1 MMKYNKL
8 FALLAIRGMK
18 KSDLVEKKVISSPTL
33 AKLSKGESI
42 TTTVLCKICDFLEC
56 QPGDIMEYIKD
67 EQNGSDESRT
77 LKRGNGFSFFVPVRL
92 HCLFC
97 SGTLSENVHLFKHS
111 YFLQKYPFIMSEKLK
126 KYFWIYPKNI
136 LTFLDTFVIMSL

>member
-18 KSDLVEKKVISSPTL
+18 KSDLVKKKVISSPTL

-42 TTTVLCKICDFLEC
+42 TTTVLCQICDFLEC

-67 EQNGSDESRT
+67 E
-77 LKRGNGFSFFVPVRL
+77 
-92 HCLFC
+92 
-97 SGTLSENVHLFKHS
+97 
-111 YFLQKYPFIMSEKLK
+111 
-126 KYFWIYPKNI
+126 
-136 LTFLDTFVIMSL
+136 